1 LNFKKIL
8 FLLAR
13 WGSVI
18 IWMVV
23 IYTVSSYSYPYR
35 VIPPDVSIPNETIGR
50 VAHIFEYA
58 ILAVLTGRA
67 ILSGKNLSARDAIN
81 ILLFSIS
88 YALFDEFHQNMVP
101 ERSFQFL
108 DLGLDV
114 VGTILGTGFITYYFS
129 LTSRKQMN
137 EGKLY

>member
-13 WGSVI
+13 WVPVI
-18 IWMVV
+18 LWMVV
-23 IYTVSSYSYPYR
+23 IYTVSSNSYPYR
-35 VIPPDVSIPNETIGR
+35 VIPSDVSIPIETIGR

-67 ILSGKNLSARDAIN
+67 ILLGKKLSPRDVIN
-81 ILLFSIS
+81 IFLFSIS
-88 YALFDEFHQNMVP
+88 YAMFDEFHQNMVP

-114 VGTILGTGFITYYFS
+114 VGTLLGTGFIAYYFS

-137 EGKLY
+137 EGKIN